1 MKRVIAAALSLLL
14 IGVFVSVLAG
24 CGADIKAENEK
35 LKAEN
40 ASLKSGNDKLKL
52 DVKKLEEDAQKIA
65 AEKDATIAS
74 LNAEKEAFKKQVDD
88 LNAKMP
94 KKKK

>member
-24 CGADIKAENEK
+24 CGTDIKAENER

-40 ASLKSGNDKLKL
+40 ANLKSGNDKLKL
-52 DVKKLEEDAQKIA
+52 DVEKLKEDTQKMA

-74 LNAEKEAFKKQVDD
+74 MNAKNEALKKQVHD

>member
-1 MKRVIAAALSLLL
+1 MKRVISAALSLLL
-14 IGVFVSVLAG
+14 IGLFVSAFIG

-40 ASLKSGNDKLKL
+40 TSLKADNDKLRL
-52 DVKKLEEDAQKIA
+52 DVQKLKEDAQKMGA
-65 AEKDATIAS
+65 DKDATIAS
-74 LNAEKEAFKKQVDD
+74 LTTEKEALKKQVDD
-88 LNAKMP
+88 LNAKMT

>member
-1 MKRVIAAALSLLL
+1 MKSVIAAALSLLL

-24 CGADIKAENEK
+24 CGTDIKAENER

-40 ASLKSGNDKLKL
+40 ANLKSGNDKLKL
-52 DVKKLEEDAQKIA
+52 DVEKLKEDAQKMA

-74 LNAEKEAFKKQVDD
+74 MNAKNEALKKQVHD